1 MKNLLS
7 EKDVNILIKEST
19 GIQVDIFE
27 VVDKITKIVADVISL
42 VVIMAQKATI
52 KKIKYRS
59 ANEIFI
65 RNYVIGRLIVGMR
78 EENGGINDN

>member
-1 MKNLLS
+1 MTTACILL
-7 EKDVNILIKEST
+7 
-19 GIQVDIFE
+19 
-27 VVDKITKIVADVISL
+27 IVAVVISL

-65 RNYVIGRLIVGMR
+65 RNYVIRRLIVGMR